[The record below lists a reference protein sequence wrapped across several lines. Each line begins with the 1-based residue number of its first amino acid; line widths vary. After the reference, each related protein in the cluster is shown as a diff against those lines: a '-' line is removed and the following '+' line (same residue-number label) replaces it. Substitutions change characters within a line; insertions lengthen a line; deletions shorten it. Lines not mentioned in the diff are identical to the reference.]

1 MYILPL
7 DSKQVDTNVVVAV
20 EQTLSQDG
28 NREFSFKECLLRLVL
43 FGENLLIPSPFPTT
57 REDFYLN
64 LKGNRDSTES
74 PPLT

>member
-20 EQTLSQDG
+20 EQNG

-64 LKGNRDSTES
+64 LKGNRDSTGS